1 MHELSLADGMLKTI
15 LEAAQKEN
23 AKKIKSIKLEMG
35 EILLVNAEQLTFC
48 FDIIS
53 KGTIAEGAKVD
64 ITFLKPRVHCNKC
77 HKEFNITSDKD
88 FPILYMTCEC
98 GSNDVTILSGRE
110 FNIKSIKIEED

>member
-1 MHELSLADGMLKTI
+1 MHELSLADGMLKTVI
-15 LEAAQKEN
+15 DAAQKEK

-35 EILLVNAEQLTFC
+35 EILLVNTEQLTFC

-53 KGTIAEGAKVD
+53 KGTIAEGAKLD

-77 HKEFNITSDKD
+77 SKEFNIRSEND
-88 FPILYMTCEC
+88 FPILQMVCEC

>member
-1 MHELSLADGMLKTI
+1 MHELSLADGMLKTV
-15 LEAAQKEN
+15 LAAAEKEK

-48 FDIIS
+48 FEIIS
-53 KGTIAEGAKVD
+53 KGTIAEDAKLD
-64 ITFLKPRVHCNKC
+64 ITFLKPRVLCNKC
-77 HKEFNITSDKD
+77 HKEFNISSGDD
-88 FPILYMTCEC
+88 FPILSMGCEC